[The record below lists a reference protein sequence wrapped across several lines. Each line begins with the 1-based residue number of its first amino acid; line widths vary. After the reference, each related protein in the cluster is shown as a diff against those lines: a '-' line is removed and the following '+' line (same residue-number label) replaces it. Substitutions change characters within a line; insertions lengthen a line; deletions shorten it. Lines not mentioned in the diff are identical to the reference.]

1 MNCQPFEFSNRTCH
15 AEYRCYCFYDR
26 GDTTVSCSSRLH
38 SARQRLDADALDR
51 DEKAFIEKMEALEA

>member
-1 MNCQPFEFSNRTCH
+1 MSCQPFEFDNRTCH
-15 AEYRCYCFYDR
+15 AEYRCYYIYDR
-26 GDTTVSCSSRLH
+26 GDTTVFCSSRLH